1 MTHGIPY
8 YAKFGFRPEIDND
21 YQIFK
26 NNREKYKLN
35 KTITNTKFL
44 KIIEQSKVN
53 MKKDTLNIYT
63 IYFEKYILENKD
75 IDPILF
81 FTEII
86 DIIDI
91 SIGKKEMTKNN
102 IFIGNKI
109 IKNNNIMQS
118 ICDFLNSVCKNVFL
132 KLGYKDY
139 FNNIWIMKI

>member
-1 MTHGIPY
+1 M
-8 YAKFGFRPEIDND
+8 
-21 YQIFK
+21 
-26 NNREKYKLN
+26 
-35 KTITNTKFL
+35 
-44 KIIEQSKVN
+44 N